1 MVDPGET
8 HRRDGA
14 SFKTTD
20 QHAPQGVAEG
30 GRLAPIQGAD
40 QEDAR
45 LGTVVGNLVL
55 DPIDLVV
62 QHGLRR

>member
-1 MVDPGET
+1 MALPFE
-8 HRRDGA
+8 A
-14 SFKTTD
+14 AD

-30 GRLAPIQGAD
+30 GGLAPVQGAD

-45 LGTVVGNLVL
+45 LGTVVGDLVL

-62 QHGLRR
+62 QHGQWR